1 MSVDGP
7 VPPTAFVERTALA
20 WRRTGLTLLAVAL
33 GGAKVAQV
41 VQTWIAVL
49 LAAATALAAL
59 GVVARAEQVLL
70 RRDEPM
76 AASRAHLMSVVCCA
90 AMVLAVSGI
99 VLALA

>member
-7 VPPTAFVERTALA
+7 VHPSAFVERTALA

-41 VQTWIAVL
+41 VQTWIALL
-49 LAAATALAAL
+49 LAGATALAAL
-59 GVVARAEQVLL
+59 AVVARAERLL
-70 RRDEPM
+70 LTDHDPL
-76 AASRAHLMSVVCCA
+76 ASRALLMSVVCCA
-90 AMVLAVSGI
+90 AMALAVSGV

>member
-7 VPPTAFVERTALA
+7 VHPSAYVERTALA

-41 VQTWIAVL
+41 VQTWFAVL

-59 GVVARAEQVLL
+59 GVVARAEQLLL
-70 RRDEPM
+70 RDDPTIG
-76 AASRAHLMSVVCCA
+76 SRAQLMSVVCCA
-90 AMVLAVSGI
+90 TMVLAVGGV